1 MKLCLTWDG
10 DFESLKI
17 FTLNVLQLTGIWTSP
32 GGDKKVF
39 TSDFVSLKWF
49 KNKKVL
55 HVEGNNANKVV
66 LKLLRLI
73 DGEYGVVQKT
83 VDAGVAAPCSCLELL
98 PEIERMKSDMTSLQ
112 SKILNRLDVVEGKLK
127 QNIVEK
133 HSLSNVN
140 FLLHGNLHTDDNSS
154 MFETIDFDICEAP
167 IVSTEANK
175 QLNNGSESPLIEIA
189 NSKEIDNN
197 DLSSRKHTDNLS
209 RQSYNKNSIINSIS
223 NGDTDD
229 NSSRLET
236 IDFDICEAPIVST
249 APVNKQLNN
258 GSESPVIENA
268 NSKEIDNNDSSNCSK
283 HTDNLSR
290 QSYNNEPIINSI
302 NNGDIQEV
310 SILSKERKIPV
321 RITQRRDRKNN

>member
-1 MKLCLTWDG
+1 MKLCLAWNG

-39 TSDFVSLKWF
+39 TSDFGSLKWF
-49 KNKKVL
+49 KNKTVL
-55 HVEGNNANKVV
+55 HVEGYNANKVV

-83 VDAGVAAPCSCLELL
+83 VDAGVAAPCSRLELL

-127 QNIVEK
+127 QNNVEK

-167 IVSTEANK
+167 LVCTE
-175 QLNNGSESPLIEIA
+175 
-189 NSKEIDNN
+189 
-197 DLSSRKHTDNLS
+197 
-209 RQSYNKNSIINSIS
+209 
-223 NGDTDD
+223 
-229 NSSRLET
+229 
-236 IDFDICEAPIVST
+236 
-249 APVNKQLNN
+249 PVNKQLNN
-258 GSESPVIENA
+258 GSESPLIENA
-268 NSKEIDNNDSSNCSK
+268 NSKEIDNNDSSSRK
-283 HTDNLSR
+283 HIDNLS
-290 QSYNNEPIINSI
+290 
-302 NNGDIQEV
+302 
-310 SILSKERKIPV
+310 
-321 RITQRRDRKNN
+321 